1 MLIHS
6 SQRLDPRAPR
16 RGNVMLL
23 CIVLLIPMLIMGL
36 VLMQQGGSQKS
47 EISSDVDQARAQFV
61 AEAGISEAVYSL
73 RHGGNGNLGSQADPA
88 GLGDGLFWVEA
99 AHLPNKQVRLVAL
112 GMVGAGRAA
121 VDAVVELESA
131 TWRKYS
137 LFSNQSADLKGQ
149 FFLDSYDSRLGTYA
163 SQVPGGSDHAHSKA
177 AIGSNAN
184 IDIGNASKV
193 YGDLKPGPGGTAITG
208 SSTVSGSKTPST
220 STVTLEPVVAPTLP
234 AGGALV
240 VNGTV
245 TLPPGNHRFT
255 SISMSNGSLLRVP
268 GPGTI
273 VVDGTVN
280 IAPHATVQVATSGEV
295 QMYAGGN
302 VLMGTKAGIETHSQ
316 NALAFTMYLTGGA
329 SQTAV
334 FRPHGDFYGT
344 VYGANAEIQLGNDMV
359 VFGAV
364 AGNRIF
370 CQNPKVK
377 VHWDEA
383 LADAMGSAPSSVNL
397 QCWMPAAFPDDELQ
411 RDRRDPFDVLGLQKG
426 TLQTPGQSW
435 DLSGFPQG
443 F

>member
-1 MLIHS
+1 MHIHS
-6 SQRLDPRAPR
+6 SFRSRQVSPQS
-16 RGNVMLL
+16 GNVMLL

-36 VLMQQGGSQKS
+36 VLMQQGGSQKR
-47 EISSDVDQARAQFV
+47 EISSDVDQARAQFL
-61 AEAGISEAVYSL
+61 AEAGIAEAVYSL
-73 RHGGNGNLGSQADPA
+73 RHGGNGNLGSQAAPA

-99 AHLPNKQVRLVAL
+99 THLADKQVRLVAL

-121 VDAVVELESA
+121 VDAVVRLESP

-163 SQVPGGSDHAHSKA
+163 SQVPGGADHANANA
-177 AIGSNAN
+177 AVGSNAN
-184 IDIGNASKV
+184 IDIGNASKI
-193 YGDLKPGPGGTAITG
+193 YGDLKPGPTGTAITG
-208 SSTVSGSKTPST
+208 SSTVSGSTAPST
-220 STVTLEPVVAPTLP
+220 GTVTLEPVVAPSLP

-240 VNGTV
+240 VNGTL

-255 SISMSNGSLLRVP
+255 SLSMSNGSLLRVP
-268 GPGTI
+268 GPSTI

-280 IAPHATVQVATSGEV
+280 IAPHATVQVASSGEV
-295 QMYAGGN
+295 QFYAGGN
-302 VLMGTKAGIETHSQ
+302 VTMGTKAGIETPSQ
-316 NALAFTMYLTGGA
+316 DALAFTMYLTGGA
-329 SQTAV
+329 GQTAV

-344 VYGANAEIQLGNDMV
+344 VYGANAEIQLGNDLV

-383 LADAMGSAPSSVNL
+383 LADVMGTAPASVDL
-397 QCWMPAAFPDDELQ
+397 QCWMPSAFPDDELQ
-411 RDRRDPFDVLGLQKG
+411 RDRRDPFDVLGLEKG
-426 TLQTPGQSW
+426 TLQAPGQSW